1 MNKKESEKLAV
12 LLQNNPYMYYM
23 TNWGFVE
30 QQNDNSAKDGKQSK
44 KS

>member
-1 MNKKESEKLAV
+1 MNKKESEKLAL

-23 TNWGFVE
+23 TNWGFVD
-30 QQNDNSAKDGKQSK
+30 QQSEKAAKNGKQIK